1 LDFGFCFLP
10 VLSEMGEI
18 LEFQCFSVVQ
28 NLNFRTKFEQI
39 LNFQK
44 NNAKFPKFSRF
55 HLVNHLPVLTE
66 MGEIRTKFDF
76 FEQNLNL

>member
-1 LDFGFCFLP
+1 LFFTGAERNGRKSGISLLFGRP
-10 VLSEMGEI
+10 
-18 LEFQCFSVVQ
+18 
-28 NLNFRTKFEQI
+28 KFEQI
-39 LNFQK
+39 LIFQK

-66 MGEIRTKFDF
+66 MGEIWTKFDF